1 VRHPVQ
7 QRQPIFNAPRVVL
20 LLLDIFLVL
29 HLVRILLSEQQDAWL
44 TALLAFIPARLT
56 GLAHELPG
64 GDVAA
69 ITQFVTHQFLHGDIT
84 HLLINSAWFL
94 AFGTVVARRTG
105 PVRFVAF
112 FLLCGI
118 AGAALY
124 AALSSSPLS
133 MMAGASGAVAG
144 LMGAAVRFLLRPL
157 REGDGDAIAGRT
169 RHPPLTGL
177 RAMLADRQIWVV
189 VAAWTLLNVLMAW
202 AASGLLGGMD
212 IAWEAHL
219 GGFFMGL
226 LAYGLFDRPAPVH
239 HDGD

>member
-1 VRHPVQ
+1 
-7 QRQPIFNAPRVVL
+7 
-20 LLLDIFLVL
+20 VL
-29 HLVRILLSEQQDAWL
+29 HAVRNLLSEQQDAWL

-56 GLAHELPG
+56 GMAHELPG
-64 GDVAA
+64 GEIAS
-69 ITQFVTHQFLHGDIT
+69 ITQFVTHQFLHGDVT

-94 AFGTVVARRTG
+94 AFGTSVARRTG
-105 PVRFVAF
+105 PVGFVAF

-124 AALSSSPLS
+124 AALSSNPLS
-133 MMAGASGAVAG
+133 MMAGASGAVSG

-157 REGDGDAIAGRT
+157 REGDADAIAGKT
-169 RHPPLTGL
+169 RRPPLTGL
-177 RAMLADRQIWVV
+177 RSMLADRRVWVV
-189 VAAWTLLNVLMAW
+189 VTGWTLLNLLMAW
-202 AASGLLGGMD
+202 AAAGLLGGMD

-226 LAYGLFDRPAPVH
+226 LAYGLFDHPPPVH